1 MKGMRIAAL
10 LVALLT
16 IVVGVVG
23 IVSPDSGMTLRRLYF
38 ETPGR
43 FYTAGAVRVAMGL
56 VLILAALR
64 SRWPWTLRVFGAAMC
79 LQALVAT
86 VLGIER
92 ARAIMEWEG
101 MQGNALLRAG
111 AVVALATG
119 AFVAF
124 AVAKRPSEEQ
134 RRVPH

>member
-1 MKGMRIAAL
+1 MKDMRNAAL
-10 LVALLT
+10 LVAFLT
-16 IVVGVVG
+16 IAVGVVG
-23 IVSPDSGMTLRRLYF
+23 IVSPDGGMTLRRLYF

-86 VLGIER
+86 VLGLRR

-101 MQGNALLRAG
+101 MQGSALLRGG

-119 AFVAF
+119 IFVAF
-124 AVAKRPSEEQ
+124 AVARRPSQEQ
-134 RRVPH
+134 RKLAH